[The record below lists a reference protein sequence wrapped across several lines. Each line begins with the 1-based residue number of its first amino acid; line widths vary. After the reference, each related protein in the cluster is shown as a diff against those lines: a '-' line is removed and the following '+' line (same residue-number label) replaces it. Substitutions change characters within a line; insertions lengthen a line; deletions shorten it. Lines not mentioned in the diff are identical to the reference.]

1 MPPMM
6 PPSPSAPPPTR
17 PPPGGPPAPAGGA
30 PADRAAGAMI
40 DRDKAAREALMSSIP
55 QPPPGGY
62 TTAKIVAVCDAV
74 NAAFK
79 AIGADELSCKWAAPK
94 GMPKWAQS
102 FPPDVYLRAMAL
114 IQIAVKLLG
123 PKGAALA
130 IDPESF
136 ATDKGL
142 DTVVKALAALAK
154 DKKLVAALHEA
165 AESASGTQEPP
176 EMEKPKEEEE
186 EPYAND
192 PSLAGVPGRPGA

>member
-6 PPSPSAPPPTR
+6 PPNPPAAPRPPMPPP
-17 PPPGGPPAPAGGA
+17 PAGPGGGGA

-55 QPPPGGY
+55 QPPPEGY

-79 AIGADELSCKWAAPK
+79 AIGADDLSCKWAAPK
-94 GMPKWAQS
+94 GMPKWAQP

-130 IDPESF
+130 IDPGSF
-136 ATDKGL
+136 ANDKGL
-142 DTVVKALAALAK
+142 DTVVKALATLAK

-176 EMEKPKEEEE
+176 EMEKPEEEKE